1 VELGSSFSAL
11 LEFTLKTAQ
20 DVIKS
25 ETAFAGRPHA
35 SSHAAHTDKALGLH
49 GGTTLRTI
57 IRLSAVKAESI
68 ARTLA
73 LVGVLVMIRKGV
85 ARRVL
90 SLLLLLFMACSVLD
104 VLLRKYTEDTGSDLV
119 MNDCLVVLANDINAK
134 FLMNNKVE
142 S

>member
-1 VELGSSFSAL
+1 MKLGSRFSAL
-11 LEFTLKTAQ
+11 LEFTLETAQ

-25 ETAFAGRPHA
+25 ETAFARRPHA
-35 SSHAAHTDKALGLH
+35 SPHTTHTNKALGLH
-49 GGTTLRTI
+49 SGTALGPRI
-57 IRLSAVKAESI
+57 CLGAVKAESI

-73 LVGVLVMIRKGV
+73 LVGVLMMIREGV
-85 ARRVL
+85 TGRVL

-104 VLLRKYTEDTGSDLV
+104 VLLRKDTEDTGSDLV

-134 FLMNNKVE
+134 FLNNNKVE